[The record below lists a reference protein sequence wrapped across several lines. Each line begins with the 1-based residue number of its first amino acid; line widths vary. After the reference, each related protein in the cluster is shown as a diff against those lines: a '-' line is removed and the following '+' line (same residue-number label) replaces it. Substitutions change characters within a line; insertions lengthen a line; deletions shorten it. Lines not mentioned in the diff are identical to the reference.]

1 MEYKFSALSSNK
13 TDRYEVVVFEI
24 AGQIGIT
31 CDCPATVLCKHTVSL
46 ITGTPDLIFPLD
58 LNDAKELQ
66 LAMAAIKQHGIPE
79 KYNSLNTELDD
90 LKKEFKKREK
100 NIKTQMYNL
109 CTPKT

>member
-46 ITGTPDLIFPLD
+46 ITGNPDLIFPPD

-66 LAMAAIKQHGIPE
+66 LAMTAIKQHGIPE

-90 LKKEFKKREK
+90 LKKELKKREK